1 MIIKNLQLGYFHH
14 IKLELLGTFDQLKE
28 SDMLIEEDILHNPKP
43 IYTSN
48 KGYYKKGKGSDV
60 L

>member
-1 MIIKNLQLGYFHH
+1 MIIKNLQPGYFHH

-28 SDMLIEEDILHNPKP
+28 SNMLIEEDILHNSKP
-43 IYTSN
+43 IYISN
-48 KGYYKKGKGSDV
+48 KGYYKKDKGSDV